1 MADASHRRHSS
12 KTEASAGMWENLILS
27 WRLYRDPRV
36 SVWLKRL
43 PVMLAV
49 VYLVMPFDLIP
60 DVLLGPGQMDDL
72 GMMGLMALSLTW
84 LPRFA
89 PAEVVAEHKSK
100 MRGAG
105 EKDPSAESRSEGS
118 TRHGN
123 EEVVIEPPFRVHR

>member
-1 MADASHRRHSS
+1 MADASRRRHSS
-12 KTEASAGMWENLILS
+12 GTAANAGMWENLVLS
-27 WRLYRDPRV
+27 WRLYQDPRV

-60 DVLLGPGQMDDL
+60 DFLLGPGQMDDL

-100 MRGAG
+100 MRRARENG
-105 EKDPSAESRSEGS
+105 PSADSESERT
-118 TRHGN
+118 TRRGD